1 MITSKILKIVEG
13 NCNHSLAMSR

>member
-13 NCNHSLAMSR
+13 NCNPSLAMSW

>member
-13 NCNHSLAMSR
+13 NCNHSLAMSW